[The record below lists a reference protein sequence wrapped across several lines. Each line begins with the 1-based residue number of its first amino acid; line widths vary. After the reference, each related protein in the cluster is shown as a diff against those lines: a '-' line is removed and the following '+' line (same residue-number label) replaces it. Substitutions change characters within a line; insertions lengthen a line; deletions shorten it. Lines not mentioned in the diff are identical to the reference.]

1 MKIRQIAMG
10 AGLAAMIG
18 FLGAPGIAAAD
29 EPSEGAARSLEITQ
43 PVSASDD
50 HRAQRAHSRPLD
62 RRHRSARGRSGRWW

>member
-18 FLGAPGIAAAD
+18 FLGASGVATAD
-29 EPSEGAARSLEITQ
+29 QPSESAALSVEITQ
-43 PVSASDD
+43 PVSVRDD
-50 HRAQRAHSRPLD
+50 QRAHRAHSRPLD